1 MKSSKVKNRGI
12 KMATEDVR
20 ILIEEKKERLARQQ
34 ERRERLEQTIQN
46 TRDDIEQLEYTLMQM
61 ERAEKEAPR
70 FIPNNKLQAFFTH
83 VLCVYNWLQHRLH
96 RSLNYI
102 WFCLVISSRYHI
114 ESHIYAPGKRKL
126 AACTI
131 LSYFKQERSL

>member
-1 MKSSKVKNRGI
+1 MT
-12 KMATEDVR
+12 TEDVR

-34 ERRERLEQTIQN
+34 ERLERLEQTMQN
-46 TRDDIEQLEYTLMQM
+46 TRDDIEQLEYTLTQM
-61 ERAEKEAPR
+61 ERAEKEVPR
-70 FIPNNKLQAFFTH
+70 FIPNDELQLFLTH

-102 WFCLVISSRYHI
+102 WFCLVIHSRYHI
-114 ESHIYAPGKRKL
+114 ESHIHKPDKHRL

-131 LSYFKQERSL
+131 LSYFKQERDLL